1 MSIQEELKKDAVE
14 AAKARD
20 QVRLDAIRMT
30 SSAIKYKEIEKR
42 GVLTEEEAR
51 RVIATLCK
59 QRRESIEQFEKGG
72 RKDLAEKERRE
83 LGILQAFLPPQLSG
97 DEIRL
102 KAKKVAESLGATS
115 PKEMGKVMKELMKEL
130 GGQADGG
137 VVGKIV
143 QDLLK

>member
-1 MSIQEELKKDAVE
+1 MSIQDELKKGAVE
-14 AAKARD
+14 AAKAKD

-42 GVLTEEEAR
+42 GVLNEEEVQ

-72 RKDLAEKERRE
+72 RKDLADKEKRE
-83 LGILQAFLPPQLSG
+83 LGILQAFLPPQLSE

-102 KAKKVAESLGATS
+102 KAKKVVESLGATS
-115 PKEMGKVMKELMKEL
+115 AKEMGKVMKELMKEL
-130 GGQADGG
+130 GGRADGG

-143 QDLLK
+143 QSLLK